1 MISTL
6 WLEKRKSH
14 WSRLEQLLEQGGNGK
29 LDRLSRAE
37 LRELGLLYRQTA
49 ADLAAIREDAS
60 SVNFARYLNQL
71 LARAHN
77 TIYSGRKSSPSA
89 VLEFF
94 RTAYP
99 RIFRENFN
107 YCLAAFVLFV
117 LGSGVGLLLTLQD
130 PDFQLKVLGPQ
141 MVETIQKREMWTHSI
156 VSIKPVAASGIMTN
170 NMSVGFTTFALG
182 ITAGLGTIYMM
193 LMNGLLLGVIGAAC
207 ALAGMSL
214 KLWSFV
220 APHGVLE
227 LPAIFIAGGA
237 GLRIAHG
244 LLFPGTLPR
253 RDSLVRA
260 GSEAVKLLLGTIPM
274 LIVAGVIEAFVS
286 PTGLAVPL
294 KFALAA
300 GLFALLV
307 VYLTWKP
314 TAALESAASIRN
326 EVAGPEPVARARTN
340 ASPAGRP
347 TH

>member
-6 WLEKRKSH
+6 WLEKRKPH
-14 WSRLEQLLEQGGNGK
+14 WNRLEQLLDQGGNGK
-29 LDRLSRAE
+29 LDSLSRAE

-77 TIYSGRKSSPSA
+77 TIYSGRKSSPYA
-89 VLEFF
+89 ILGFF
-94 RTAYP
+94 RNTYP
-99 RIFRENFN
+99 RIFRQNFS
-107 YCLAAFVLFV
+107 YCVTAFGLFV
-117 LGSGVGLLLTLQD
+117 LGAVAGLVMTLQD

-156 VSIKPVAASGIMTN
+156 VSIKPMAASGIMTN
-170 NMSVGFTTFALG
+170 NMSVGFMAFAMG
-182 ITAGLGTIYMM
+182 ITGGLGTIYMM
-193 LMNGLLLGVIGAAC
+193 LMNGLLIGVIGTAC

-237 GLRIAHG
+237 GLKLAHG

-253 RDSLVRA
+253 RDSLSRA

-274 LIVAGVIEAFVS
+274 LVVAGVIEAFVS
-286 PTGLAVPL
+286 PTNLAIPL
-294 KFALAA
+294 KFAMAA
-300 GLFALLV
+300 ALFAILV
-307 VYLTWKP
+307 AYLTWKP
-314 TAALESAASIRN
+314 SEAADTQMANDPRAAAKSVAATSAS
-326 EVAGPEPVARARTN
+326 
-340 ASPAGRP
+340 
-347 TH
+347 